1 MSGVSIAA
9 PPSPNQLPVGGAV
22 AAGSATINTVGSTM
36 NINQTSN
43 RVAINWNGFDIGS
56 NATVNFVQPSASAVA
71 LNRVNSANPSQIY
84 GNLNANG
91 QVFLMNSAGVY
102 FAPGANVNV
111 GGIVATTH
119 QMGDADFMNGSNT
132 FSRNGSTGSV
142 INDGTIKSGIGG
154 YIALL
159 APEVQN
165 NGVLVA
171 QQGTVALAGGE
182 AITLN
187 FGDLAKLSSLTIAP
201 SLIKTLVENKLAI
214 QAPDGLII
222 LSARAVNQLTGSV
235 INSGSIQADG
245 ITQSGGR
252 IILEASS
259 SITHSGNMS
268 ANAVPNSNGN
278 GGTITIIADLSNLS
292 STTSINGSVS
302 AKAGSLGGDGGAIE
316 TSASKVSIGDLAAIN
331 TSAPQGKSG
340 TWTIDPTDFTVA
352 SSGGDITGTLL
363 SSNLSTTNVDIF
375 STSGSSGTAG
385 NININDVIAWSSN
398 FALTLN
404 AQNNINI
411 NSAITASGTSAKL
424 SLQYGQG
431 AISTGNLSNYFV
443 NAPINLQS
451 GNNFSTKL
459 GSDSSTLNYTVI
471 NSLGAAGSMSGSDLQ
486 GMNGTLGG
494 NFALG
499 SNLNA
504 SATSSWNSLAGF
516 TPIGSLATP
525 FTGRFDGLGHTI
537 SGLTINQ
544 PTIPNIGLFG
554 ATHGATTI
562 QNIGL
567 LGGTTIGAAGTG
579 GLVGNNDAGL
589 VNNSYNT
596 GLVTGAAGT
605 GGLVGSNIT
614 GTLIKNYATGNI
626 KGAAGTG
633 GLLGSS
639 TSGSVSNSYATG
651 IVDGT
656 VNQNLVGIGAAGVG
670 GLVGSMTS
678 GNISNSYA
686 TGAVY
691 GAAGSGGLV
700 GSMTSGTIDS
710 SYATGNIYG
719 AAGTGGVA
727 GSTDGIVSNTY
738 ATGNVTGAAGTHA
751 LVGGGASGTAGSVN
765 IVNSAGIGSANGVAT
780 VNDFAGATAIT
791 VTTTSLSK
799 VYDGLTYSGGYSVSY
814 SAPLSGVILGVLN
827 YSGSSQSAIDVNN
840 YSIVSAGLI
849 SSQTYKYTFVNGN
862 LAITKA
868 HLTVTGNDATK
879 TYGDANPALSST
891 VSGFVNSQN
900 LASSGVT
907 GTGAATTTATALT
920 DVGTAVIATGT
931 GTLAASN
938 YDFTNIVNGNLA
950 ITKAHLTVTGAT
962 TATTYNGTV
971 QTNSFST
978 SGIKNSNGTVTGV
991 TTSASGTN
999 YSATPYAD
1007 NLSSATGT
1015 GLSNYAITYINGSLA
1030 IGQAPLTV
1038 YVNDT
1043 TKVANTPNPI
1053 FTSTVSGFQGS
1064 DNLVNSTN
1072 NIINYSTAAS
1082 TSSGTGNYLITA
1094 TGLIPKVNNYIIND
1108 IDGTLKITASIG
1120 INSPYSQPP
1129 SLSSQCTKSFAYD
1142 NATPRSTC

>member
-1 MSGVSIAA
+1 MLSGVSIAA
-9 PPSPNQLPVGGAV
+9 PPTPNQLPIGGAV
-22 AAGSATINTVGSTM
+22 AAGSATINTAGSTM

-91 QVFLMNSAGVY
+91 QVFLMNSAGIY

-119 QMGDADFMNGSNT
+119 QMGDADFMNGSST
-132 FSRNGSTGSV
+132 FSRNGATGSV
-142 INDGTIKSGIGG
+142 INNGTIKSGIGG

-222 LSARAVNQLTGSV
+222 LSSRAVNQLTGSV
-235 INSGSIQADG
+235 INSGNIQADG

-259 SITHSGNMS
+259 SINHSGNMS
-268 ANAVPNSNGN
+268 ANAAPTSKGN
-278 GGTITIIADLSNLS
+278 GGTIAIIADLSNLS
-292 STTSINGSVS
+292 STTNINGRIS
-302 AKAGSLGGDGGAIE
+302 AKAGSLGGDGGNVE

-363 SSNLSTTNVDIF
+363 SSNLATADVNILS
-375 STSGSSGTAG
+375 TAG
-385 NININDVIAWSSN
+385 NININDAIIWSSN
-398 FALTLN
+398 TALTLN

-411 NSAITASGTSAKL
+411 NSAITANGASAKL
-424 SLQYGQG
+424 ALQYGQG
-431 AISTGNLSNYFV
+431 AVSTGNLSNYFV
-443 NAPINLQS
+443 NAPISLQS
-451 GNNFSTKL
+451 GNNFSTTL
-459 GSDSSTLNYTVI
+459 GSDGSPLNYTVI
-471 NSLGAAGSMSGSDLQ
+471 NSLGAAGSVSGSDLQ

-494 NFALG
+494 YFALG

-504 SATSSWNSLAGF
+504 SATSSWNGGAGF
-516 TPIGSLATP
+516 TPIGSTVNNKL

-537 SGLTINQ
+537 SDLTIHQ
-544 PTIPNIGLFG
+544 AASPNIGLFG
-554 ATHGATTI
+554 ITHGVTII

-567 LGGTTIGAAGTG
+567 LSGTTIGAAGTG

-589 VNNSYNT
+589 INNSYNM
-596 GLVTGAAGT
+596 GSVNGAAGT
-605 GGLVGSNIT
+605 GGLVGSNGAGSIINSYSSSTVT
-614 GTLIKNYATGNI
+614 GKAGTGGLVGSNLSGVLSNDYATGNV
-626 KGAAGTG
+626 KGDAGTG

-639 TSGSVSNSYATG
+639 TNITGSVSYSYATG

-656 VNQNLVGIGAAGVG
+656 GSQNLVGIGGAGVG
-670 GLVGSMTS
+670 GLVGSMGTGS
-678 GNISNSYA
+678 IDNSYA
-686 TGAVY
+686 TGNIY

-700 GSMTSGTIDS
+700 GSITGNIRD

-727 GSTDGIVSNTY
+727 GSITGNITNSY
-738 ATGNVTGAAGTHA
+738 ATGAVVGAAGSGGLAGSSTGNITNSYA
-751 LVGGGASGTAGSVN
+751 TGSVVGADTLSGGLTGTSAGIITNSVGIGSVN
-765 IVNSAGIGSANGVAT
+765 NVPTNNTFV
-780 VNDFAGATAIT
+780 GATPIT

-799 VYDGLTYSGGYSVSY
+799 AYNGLTYTGGYSVSY
-814 SAPLSGVILGVLN
+814 SASLDPVKVLGTLS
-827 YSGSSQSAIDVNN
+827 YSGSSQLAIDAAT
-840 YSIVSAGLI
+840 YLIVSSGLI
-849 SSQTYKYTFVNGN
+849 SSPIYKYTFVDGN
-862 LAITKA
+862 LVINKA
-868 HLTVTGNDATK
+868 SLTVTGKN
-879 TYGDANPALSST
+879 N
-891 VSGFVNSQN
+891 
-900 LASSGVT
+900 
-907 GTGAATTTATALT
+907 
-920 DVGTAVIATGT
+920 IAT
-931 GTLAASN
+931 
-938 YDFTNIVNGNLA
+938 YDGSPQTN
-950 ITKAHLTVTGAT
+950 TGAT
-962 TATTYNGTV
+962 Y
-971 QTNSFST
+971 
-978 SGIKNSNGTVTGV
+978 SGQQGSDAFTITGYG
-991 TTSASGTN
+991 SGTN
-999 YSATPYAD
+999 YNSTAYAD
-1007 NLSSATGT
+1007 NLSVSGSA
-1015 GLSNYAITYINGSLA
+1015 LSNYNVHYSNGSLA

-1038 YVNDT
+1038 YVKDA

-1082 TSSGTGNYLITA
+1082 TRSGVGNYLITA
-1094 TGLIPKVNNYIIND
+1094 TGLISKVNNYIIND
-1108 IDGTLKITASIG
+1108 IDGTLKITASTG
-1120 INSPYSQPP
+1120 INSLYSQPP